1 MRKWD
6 SFKPAEFAALAQ
18 RHYDATITAI
28 QDGNESLLLK
38 LSTETGSL
46 VRIFRSWFLQ
56 LLLIAVDLKER
67 LQVNK
72 HQMENVGHH

>member
-1 MRKWD
+1 M
-6 SFKPAEFAALAQ
+6 SACVANSEIAPSTFS
-18 RHYDATITAI
+18 
-28 QDGNESLLLK
+28 GNESLLLK